1 LAGFDLGAW
10 LGVVVPTGTPPAV
23 VEKLSAAI
31 EKIMTASEV
40 KQAFSN
46 IAVEV
51 DYRRADDFT
60 KYLKSIST
68 RFSDV
73 IKANGIKAD

>member
-1 LAGFDLGAW
+1 
-10 LGVVVPTGTPPAV
+10 
-23 VEKLSAAI
+23 
-31 EKIMTASEV
+31 MTASEV

-51 DYRRADDFT
+51 DYRRAEDFD
-60 KYLKSIST
+60 KYLKFIST